1 MKEKRRPSL
10 EELSELPR
18 ELWELELSQILTDAE
33 AAGQAEIA
41 AKAQA
46 LFNNSEMLTPETLV
60 ALWAELRGTGSTD
73 AAGCGTDEMATAV

>member
-73 AAGCGTDEMATAV
+73 AADCGTSEMAAAV